1 MGAVTKP
8 DKLLSPQVKIACSFM
23 CGCRRP
29 LQDAVFQLGGGGQ
42 EEGVYLHRQGDGVE
56 LVSKSLPGDLGESN
70 LRTLCLFTSGRTGMF
85 GRIGPKLYT

>member
-29 LQDAVFQLGGGGQ
+29 LQDAVFQLGGGGKRKGCTYTGREMEWSWFQSHFQ
-42 EEGVYLHRQGDGVE
+42 EI
-56 LVSKSLPGDLGESN
+56 
-70 LRTLCLFTSGRTGMF
+70 SGNQ
-85 GRIGPKLYT
+85 I